1 MSTVDLTIDATPR
14 RRPGRWAAAGVVLLL
29 LVMLAWSALTNPRYQ
44 WDVVRDWFT
53 ARTIVT
59 GLLVT
64 LQLTAISM
72 AIGIVLGIVLA
83 VMRGSANRVLSSSA
97 GTFIWFFRGT
107 PLLVQLIF
115 WYNLSALYPRIT
127 VGIPFVGPEL
137 VALDAN
143 TIITPMTAAVLG
155 LALNE
160 GAYMAEIVRAG
171 ILSVPRG
178 QVLAAAAI
186 GLTPMRTMQK
196 IILPQAMRVIVP
208 PTGNQVIS
216 MLKTSS
222 LVSVLA
228 IPELLYSAQIVYA
241 RTFETIPLLIV
252 ASIWYLIMTSVLT
265 VGQGF
270 LERRFSPD
278 TERIPGRVA
287 RMLARTEGAG

>member
-14 RRPGRWAAAGVVLLL
+14 RRPARWAAAGAVLLL

-127 VGIPFVGPEL
+127 IGVPFVAPEL

-143 TIITPMTAAVLG
+143 AIITPMTAAVLG

-186 GLTPMRTMQK
+186 GLIPMRTMQK
-196 IILPQAMRVIVP
+196 IVLPQAMRVIVP

-278 TERIPGRVA
+278 TERVPGRVA

>member
-1 MSTVDLTIDATPR
+1 MNGTDLAIDAVPC

-29 LVMLAWSALTNPRYQ
+29 VVMLAWSALTNPRYQ

-53 ARTIVT
+53 ARTIIT

-64 LQLTAISM
+64 LQLTVISM
-72 AIGIVLGIVLA
+72 VIGIVLGVVLA

-115 WYNLSALYPRIT
+115 WYNLSALYPRISI
-127 VGIPFVGPEL
+127 GIPFVGPEL

-171 ILSVPRG
+171 ILSVPPG

-186 GLTPMRTMQK
+186 GLTPMRTM
-196 IILPQAMRVIVP
+196 RR
-208 PTGNQVIS
+208 
-216 MLKTSS
+216 SS
-222 LVSVLA
+222 C
-228 IPELLYSAQIVYA
+228 
-241 RTFETIPLLIV
+241 
-252 ASIWYLIMTSVLT
+252 
-265 VGQGF
+265 
-270 LERRFSPD
+270 RR
-278 TERIPGRVA
+278 RCA
-287 RMLARTEGAG
+287 

>member
-1 MSTVDLTIDATPR
+1 MSTLDLTIDAAPR
-14 RRPGRWAAAGVVLLL
+14 RRPGRWAAAGVVTL
-29 LVMLAWSALTNPRYQ
+29 LVVMLVWSALTNPRYQ

-64 LQLTAISM
+64 LQLTVISM
-72 AIGIVLGIVLA
+72 VIGIVLGVVLA

-97 GTFIWFFRGT
+97 ATFIWFFRGT

-127 VGIPFVGPEL
+127 IGVPFVGPEL
-137 VALDAN
+137 AELDAN

-178 QVLAAAAI
+178 QILAAAAI

-252 ASIWYLIMTSVLT
+252 ASIWYLIMTSLLT
-265 VGQGF
+265 IGQSF

-278 TERIPGRVA
+278 AERVPGRVA

>member
-1 MSTVDLTIDATPR
+1 MNTLDLTIDAAPR
-14 RRPGRWAAAGVVLLL
+14 RRPGRWAAAGVVILL
-29 LVMLAWSALTNPRYQ
+29 LVMLVWSALTNPRYQ
-44 WDVVRDWFT
+44 WDVVWSWFT

-64 LQLTAISM
+64 LQLTVISM
-72 AIGIVLGIVLA
+72 VIGIVLGVVLA

-97 GTFIWFFRGT
+97 ATFIWFFRGT

-127 VGIPFVGPEL
+127 IGVPFVGPEL

-178 QVLAAAAI
+178 QLLAAAAI

-252 ASIWYLIMTSVLT
+252 ASIWYLIMTSLLT
-265 VGQGF
+265 IGQGF

-278 TERIPGRVA
+278 AERVPGRVA

>member
-1 MSTVDLTIDATPR
+1 VNTADLTIDAVPR

-29 LVMLAWSALTNPRYQ
+29 VVMLAWSALTNPRYQ

-64 LQLTAISM
+64 LQLTVISM
-72 AIGIVLGIVLA
+72 VIGIVLGVVLA

-97 GTFIWFFRGT
+97 ATFIWFFRGT

-115 WYNLSALYPRIT
+115 WYNLSALYPRISI
-127 VGIPFVGPEL
+127 GIPFVGPEL

-171 ILSVPRG
+171 ILSVPPG
-178 QVLAAAAI
+178 QILAASAI
-186 GLTPMRTMQK
+186 GLTPMRTMQR

-265 VGQGF
+265 IGQGF

-278 TERIPGRVA
+278 TERVPGRVA

>member
-1 MSTVDLTIDATPR
+1 MSSPDLTIDAAPR

-29 LVMLAWSALTNPRYQ
+29 VAMLAWSALTNPRYQ

-64 LQLTAISM
+64 LQLTVISM

-83 VMRGSANRVLSSSA
+83 VMRGSANRVLSTSA

-127 VGIPFVGPEL
+127 IGIPFVGPEL

-278 TERIPGRVA
+278 TERVPGRVA